1 MSSKNTLP
9 AFVGG
14 EGFEAYM
21 LAENSPLIGCGYN
34 VEDDLTVDFF
44 GNEITSAYIG
54 CYSAEGE
61 DGEVKTENIIEKIF
75 RFFRQLFFITINETK
90 KIIEDI

>member
-1 MSSKNTLP
+1 
-9 AFVGG
+9 
-14 EGFEAYM
+14 M

-44 GNEITSAYIG
+44 GNEITSANIG

-61 DGEVKTENIIEKIF
+61 EGEVKTENIIEKIF

>member
-44 GNEITSAYIG
+44 GNEITSANIG

-75 RFFRQLFFITINETK
+75 RFFRQLYFIIINEIK